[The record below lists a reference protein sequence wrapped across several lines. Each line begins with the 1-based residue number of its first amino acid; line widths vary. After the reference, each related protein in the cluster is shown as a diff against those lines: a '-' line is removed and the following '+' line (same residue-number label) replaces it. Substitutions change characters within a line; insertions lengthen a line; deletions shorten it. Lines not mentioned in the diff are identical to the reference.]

1 MKKNT
6 KSILVLLAIF
16 LFCVNSS
23 VSSQTLLTP
32 ELGFGGE
39 ACSGNQLDFSVTFK
53 YTAWFNSDNVFT
65 VELSDANGNWGS
77 PTNLGSVTT
86 ENQSP
91 TLSFVFSFQLPDD
104 TYGANYK
111 IRLVSTSPAM
121 ISPESASFEAYKFST
136 ATLAINDFAEQVVAC
151 EGESVELFLN
161 TDQKGAYNWF
171 KDDVFLITTEDPKLT
186 VSESGIYQ
194 VKIDYGVCG
203 NKDSITMPV
212 IILTPSDSQIKDS
225 SPVEICGDK
234 SHKFEASVSYSSLTY
249 NWYKDNTLV
258 QSSNSPIY
266 DTPTTGQFG
275 TYRLEIVAEECTTV
289 SDNVE
294 LQPKTTA
301 GFNVNT
307 SGALTRVILP
317 GETIE
322 LCITHDASSGTIQW
336 YKDDVPLAART
347 QPCMNATDP
356 GIYYARVT
364 QSTGSSC
371 DAVVDS
377 ENYTL
382 LGVKSFTPT
391 IRTEPDYEDCK
402 FSSAKLSTVGVKVI
416 ATDDNEYDLT
426 ADQLAMLS
434 YQWKKDGTPVS
445 GATTNEY
452 TVSSYLDNGTYVLN
466 AGVVGVNSDSNEL
479 DIKVIEAPEIISSS
493 NSNSLCLPTAITYTI
508 NNFISGYTYQWIKD
522 GTDDVTPADPRTLEV
537 TEVGEYVLK
546 YSGFGCD
553 NELAPIVVVP
563 FDDSAVTV
571 TPSEVV
577 VLEAGG
583 SEIVI
588 ASGGESYE
596 WYQGEDTSGALLSTT
611 EQLTVTSLGFYT
623 VFAKVGDCSVVK
635 TIEVVEPDGQIIVP
649 NIVSPN
655 QDGFNDTWKLSNS
668 YAYQPNVEVI
678 LYDSNGKEILKTTDY
693 KNDWPTQNLGNQK
706 IFYYKIVKDEK
717 LMKAGTISVID

>member
-6 KSILVLLAIF
+6 KSILLLLAIF
-16 LFCVNSS
+16 LFCVNLS
-23 VSSQTLLTP
+23 VNSQTLLKP
-32 ELGFGGE
+32 ELGFGK
-39 ACSGNQLDFSVTFK
+39 ACNGPQTDFSVTFR
-53 YTAWFNSDNVFT
+53 YNAWFPTGNVFT
-65 VELSDANGNWGS
+65 IELSDADGNWGS
-77 PTNLGSVTT
+77 PINLGSVTT

-91 TLSFVFSFQLPDD
+91 TFSFVFSFQLPDN

-111 IRLVSTSPAM
+111 VRAISSSPAM
-121 ISPESASFEAYKFST
+121 TSPESDPFEAYKYST
-136 ATLAINDFAEQVVAC
+136 ARLNINGGARDIFSC
-151 EGESVELFLN
+151 NGNSVELFLN
-161 TDQKGAYNWF
+161 TDQNGSYQWY
-171 KDDVFLITTEDPKLT
+171 KDNMLVTTTTEPKFNAT
-186 VSESGIYQ
+186 ESGSYQ

-203 NKDSITMPV
+203 FVESILSNV
-212 IILTPSDSQIKDS
+212 IILTPSDSQIKGS
-225 SPVEICGDK
+225 SPVEICGDQA
-234 SHKFEASVSYSSLTY
+234 HTFEANVSYPSLTY
-249 NWYKDNTLV
+249 KWYKDNTLV
-258 QSSNSPIY
+258 QSSNSPSY
-266 DTPTTGQFG
+266 TTPTTGQFG
-275 TYRLEIVAEECTTV
+275 TYRLEIDTGSCTTV
-289 SDNVE
+289 SNNVE

-307 SGALTRVILP
+307 NGALTRVILP

-322 LCITHDASSGTIQW
+322 LCITHDASSGSVQW
-336 YKDDVPLAART
+336 YRDGISMGTSANQLCVSART
-347 QPCMNATDP
+347 P
-356 GIYYARVT
+356 GEYYARVT

-371 DAVVDS
+371 DDIIDS
-377 ENYTL
+377 EKYTL
-382 LGVKSFTPT
+382 LGVNSFVPT

-402 FSSAKLSTVGVKVI
+402 FSSAKLSTVGVKVD
-416 ATDDNEYDLT
+416 ATDGNEYDLT
-426 ADQLAMLS
+426 ADQLTMLN
-434 YQWKKDGTPVS
+434 YQWNKNTMPVP
-445 GATTNEY
+445 GATNQEH
-452 TVSSYLDNGTYVLN
+452 TVASYADNGLYTLTVN
-466 AGVVGVNSDSNEL
+466 VGTKTGLSNEL
-479 DIKVIEAPEIISSS
+479 DIKVTEVPEIISSS

-583 SEIVI
+583 SETVI

-623 VFAKVGDCSVVK
+623 VFARVGDCSVVK

-678 LYDSNGKEILKTTDY
+678 LYDSNGNEILKTTDY